1 MNVQLDGIGHGNVID
16 NSKTITYGTA
26 KASGTDAQSGYTLD
40 ISGAVTDNSAY
51 AGHGRTT
58 EDIVC
63 DAAATELALQSQ
75 YLTVMSNCV
84 SGEDFADLTKDG
96 YQPCNT
102 DVETAVT
109 VVDEIKATL
118 AEAGVVISGYNDDL
132 SPEVLE
138 SITGNAA
145 RAQQIVQSF
154 RENDI
159 PVTEEN
165 VREVMDAIEKA
176 GELSEPN
183 DGTAKFLVEQG
194 MEPTVENLYLA
205 QHSGSVG
212 GEKQSYGYYDQNG
225 SGYYAKRAEDYDW
238 EALRGQ
244 MEKVLR
250 EAGLQVDQQSMEQ
263 AKFLIEEGVPLTA
276 DNMRILAGVREIAY
290 PLSEEQ
296 VIRAAAA
303 AISDG
308 RSAQQANL
316 AETDSAWKQA
326 VYWKEQA
333 DRVSDEAVRAVRESG
348 EELNL
353 RNLSAAQKQIDEN
366 AQAARG
372 DTAQTD
378 SAEAQKADSAR
389 AQEADSVSV
398 SAQSSAVQSG
408 DAAGELEW
416 IAARRQ
422 LEELRLQMTITASR
436 SLIKKGYAIDTT
448 ELSQLVEDLKAAEEK
463 ARQTLF
469 RGADAQEDGVRED
482 MFTRTLQARE
492 RLYVAPAVLV
502 GRFVQES
509 RTFGEIAEQGGRLK
523 ELCEQA
529 GERYETMMTRPRSD
543 LGDSIRKAF
552 GNVDDILTEMG
563 LETSDENRR
572 AVRILGYNRME
583 ITPEQI
589 ETVKDADLSLRRV
602 IEKLTPSSVLGMI
615 REGKN
620 PLEMTVPELEK
631 TLDQEEKDPAQS
643 QEKYSEYLCRLERAD
658 EITPEEKESYIG
670 IYRLFRQIEKS
681 DGAVIGSLVNQGA
694 ELTMKNLLSAVRTG
708 KNKGLNVTV
717 DDNYGA
723 LREIAREDITI
734 DRQIMS
740 AYEAHVCSAIYDRLE
755 PEALHEIDLNE
766 NPTMEKLLA
775 RLQEAAEEPQI
786 KEKLENAR
794 RQYRDEMLEEIRQA
808 ADMSEEHIEYLLE
821 GRQPVTV
828 SHILALQAMRAH
840 RNQGMRTLYELAQQE
855 TDRADE
861 RADDSGGDGNETI
874 KGLPGERFLE
884 AADRLK
890 DEFTDAQ
897 SAGSAY
903 ASFTEAGMALL
914 ERRSLAAGT
923 EYLDIKAYQL
933 IGRQLSLAAGMAREE
948 QYRIPVLIDGQVTAL
963 DVKIRHG
970 SEEKGHVS
978 VTMEHEV
985 FGKAGVDME
994 MTSVSS
1000 VSGYFAYSDGKAADV
1015 LGELKGHLAERLG
1028 QEQLTLQEFHSICSE
1043 RLDLDRFGSETAR
1056 TEGQRAQRE
1065 TDAPMK
1071 KEKDAAVRTSALYQ
1085 AAKAFVMALQDT
1097 VHDQKGAIIG

>member
-26 KASGTDAQSGYTLD
+26 KAYGTDAQSGYTLD

-84 SGEDFADLTKDG
+84 SGEDFAELSKDG

-132 SPEVLE
+132 APEVLE
-138 SITGNAA
+138 SITGSEA

-183 DGTAKFLVEQG
+183 DGTVKFLVEQG

-244 MEKVLR
+244 MEKVLK
-250 EAGLQVDQQSMEQ
+250 EAGLQIDQQSMEQ

-308 RSAQQANL
+308 RTAQQANL

-333 DRVSDEAVRAVRESG
+333 DRVSDEAVRAVSESG

-366 AQAARG
+366 AQAARE

-378 SAEAQKADSAR
+378 SAKVQK
-389 AQEADSVSV
+389 ADSVSV
-398 SAQSSAVQSG
+398 PAQSSAVQSG

-469 RGADAQEDGVRED
+469 RGTDAQEDEARED
-482 MFTRTLQARE
+482 LFTRTLQARE
-492 RLYVAPAVLV
+492 RLYAAPAALV

-509 RTFGEIAEQGGRLK
+509 RTFGEIAEQGGRLR

-529 GERYETMMTRPRSD
+529 GERYETMMTKPRSD

-552 GNVDDILTEMG
+552 ANVDEILTDMG

-589 ETVKDADLSLRRV
+589 ETIKDADLSLRRV

-631 TLDQEEKDPAQS
+631 TLDEAEKDPAQS

-775 RLQEAAEEPQI
+775 RLQETAEEPQI
-786 KEKLENAR
+786 KEKLENAKH
-794 RQYRDEMLEEIRQA
+794 QYRSEMQEDIRQA
-808 ADMSEEHIEYLLE
+808 ADISEENIEHLLE

-828 SHILALQAMRAH
+828 SHILALQAMRTH
-840 RNQGMRTLYELAQQE
+840 RNQGMRTLYELAE
-855 TDRADE
+855 READRADE
-861 RADDSGGDGNETI
+861 RAGEGGADGNEPV
-874 KGLPGERFLE
+874 KELSGERFLE

-890 DEFTDAQ
+890 EEFTDAQ

-963 DVKIRHG
+963 DVRIRHG

-994 MTSVSS
+994 VTSVSS
-1000 VSGYFAYSDGKAADV
+1000 ISGYFAYSDGKAADV

-1043 RLDLDRFGSETAR
+1043 RLDLDRFGSEPAR

-1065 TDAPMK
+1065 TDAPVK

>member
-1 MNVQLDGIGHGNVID
+1 MNVQLDGIGHSNVID

-26 KASGTDAQSGYTLD
+26 KASGTDVQSGYTLD
-40 ISGAVTDNSAY
+40 ISGTVTDNSAY

-102 DVETAVT
+102 DVETTVT

-118 AEAGVVISGYNDDL
+118 AEAGVVVSGYNDDL

-138 SITGNAA
+138 SITGSEA

-154 RENDI
+154 HENDI

-276 DNMRILAGVREIAY
+276 DNMRILSGVREIAY

-333 DRVSDEAVRAVRESG
+333 DRVSDEAVRAVSESG

-353 RNLSAAQKQIDEN
+353 RNLSAAQKQIDAN
-366 AQAARG
+366 
-372 DTAQTD
+372 
-378 SAEAQKADSAR
+378 
-389 AQEADSVSV
+389 
-398 SAQSSAVQSG
+398 AQSSAVQSG

-469 RGADAQEDGVRED
+469 RGADAQEDEARED
-482 MFTRTLQARE
+482 LFTRTLQARE

-509 RTFGEIAEQGGRLK
+509 RAFGEIAEQGGRLK

-552 GNVDDILTEMG
+552 GNVDDILTDMG

-589 ETVKDADLSLRRV
+589 ETIKDADLSLRRV
-602 IEKLTPSSVLGMI
+602 IEKLMPSSVLGMI

-681 DGAVIGSLVNQGA
+681 DGAVIGSLINQGA

-786 KEKLENAR
+786 KEKLENAKQ
-794 RQYRDEMLEEIRQA
+794 QYRDEMLEEIRQA

-855 TDRADE
+855 ADRTDE
-861 RADDSGGDGNETI
+861 RADESGGDGNEPI
-874 KGLPGERFLE
+874 KELPGERFLE

-890 DEFTDAQ
+890 EEFTDVQ

-914 ERRSLAAGT
+914 ERRSLTAGA

-963 DVKIRHG
+963 DVRIRHG

-1056 TEGQRAQRE
+1056 AEGQRAQRE
-1065 TDAPMK
+1065 TDAPVK
-1071 KEKDAAVRTSALYQ
+1071 KEKDAAVRTSAFYQ